1 MFTVIEAQGFNLTID
16 IRWLSANRV
25 LGHAGQVD
33 KDEIDDGA
41 GVQLKHDWLT
51 ADLLVVATDALSVD
65 FYLFTCL
72 RQVKVALTRLVQK
85 LNEVLIRLR

>member
-1 MFTVIEAQGFNLTID
+1 M
-16 IRWLSANRV
+16 WLPTDWV

-33 KDEIDDGA
+33 QDEIDHGA
-41 GVQLKHDWLT
+41 GVKLEHDRFT
-51 ADLLVVATDALSVD
+51 TDLLVVTTDALSVH

-72 RQVKVALTRLVQK
+72 GQVKVALTRLVQK